1 MVSLS
6 DISGYVKRAREMRP
20 TPLLGALPWVSPIDP
35 VGSDM
40 ESVGLAT

>member
-6 DISGYVKRAREMRP
+6 DNSGYVKRAPEMQP
-20 TPLLGALPWVSPIDP
+20 TPLLGAPPWVSPIDP

-40 ESVGLAT
+40 ERVELAT